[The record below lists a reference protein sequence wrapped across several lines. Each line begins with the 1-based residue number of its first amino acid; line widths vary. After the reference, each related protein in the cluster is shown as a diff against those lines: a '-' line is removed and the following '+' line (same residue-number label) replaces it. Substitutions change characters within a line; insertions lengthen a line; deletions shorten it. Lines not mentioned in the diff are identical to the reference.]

1 MNVVDYILLALLVAM
16 IIVGSK
22 KGLLRELTA
31 LVTLIPSVI
40 LSIFFMDQFA
50 VMFYEKIGGS
60 PLVVTFFSFIFLL
73 AIAYAAF
80 KLMGIGLAKIL
91 RLQRKGKTDQMGG
104 AFVGF
109 MRGWIVIS
117 FVFFLLFLLPMPA
130 GFYLA
135 VEDSLFGPTL
145 IKTIPVLYDSS
156 APLHPQ
162 STSFYDKVESALLL
176 KTSTQRVPTDHR
188 AETELVL
195 MQINKYFTF
204 SIGQP

>member
-16 IIVGSK
+16 VIIGSK

-40 LSIFFMDQFA
+40 LSIFFMDSFA

-73 AIAYAAF
+73 GVAYAAF

-91 RLQRKGKTDQMGG
+91 KLQRKGKTDQMGG

-109 MRGWIVIS
+109 IRGWVVIS
-117 FVFFLLFLLPMPA
+117 FIFFLLFLLPMPA

-135 VEDSLFGPTL
+135 VENSLFGPTL
-145 IKTIPVLYDSS
+145 VKTIPVLYDSS
-156 APLHPQ
+156 SPLHPQ

-188 AETELVL
+188 AETEMVL

-204 SIGQP
+204 AGENR